1 MSAFSIKNG
10 FTFKSGLCVCVC
22 TTSWTADCH
31 HPQGIYVSPCVFV
44 EGLRDILCECLEI
57 CFVWVHFLADSC
69 VQCYISFLEGASA
82 LSVCFFFNLLW
93 HFQLLESLK
102 NRFNR
107 QQKLTLFPSLV
118 LAALCMCNTAHSI
131 TYVAQDPFCRLV
143 LSEYV
148 INVLFFT
155 FKFRSPLE

>member
-1 MSAFSIKNG
+1 MVLHLKVDYVS
-10 FTFKSGLCVCVC
+10 VCVQLVGRQIVTILREYMC
-22 TTSWTADCH
+22 LHVCLWRGW
-31 HPQGIYVSPCVFV
+31 GIYYVNVYRYV
-44 EGLRDILCECLEI
+44 LYE
-57 CFVWVHFLADSC
+57 
-69 VQCYISFLEGASA
+69 YISLLIVVFSATFLFWKE
-82 LSVCFFFNLLW
+82 LVLFQLFFFLNLLW

-155 FKFRSPLE
+155 YKFRSPLE